1 MALSTFVKISGVTN
15 LSDARYSSGMY
26 VDVIGFCLDEA
37 SEKFVPPTLFSEI
50 TGWVSGCDF
59 CAEFKDDDSHVVS
72 QKLSKYQNI
81 SWIQHNHLDVL
92 LEFADQGY
100 QLIFE
105 APLQEIRHIEDEVA
119 EKIKT
124 KGIHLLLTTD
134 SATLDG
140 DQLKSVA
147 LIAKKAKVILAGGIS
162 PFNVKSLIND
172 LNLFGI
178 ALEGG
183 EEIKPG
189 LKDYDELAE
198 ILEELEIED

>member
-1 MALSTFVKISGVTN
+1 MALSTFVKISSVTN

-26 VDVIGFCLDEA
+26 VDVIGFCLEESSD
-37 SEKFVPPTLFSEI
+37 KFVPPTSYSEI
-50 TGWVSGCDF
+50 TGWVSGCEF
-59 CAEFKDDDSHVVS
+59 CAEFKDDEATIVS
-72 QKLSKYQNI
+72 QKLSKYPNI
-81 SWIQHNHLDVL
+81 TWIQHNHLNTL
-92 LEFADQGY
+92 MEFADQGY

-105 APLQEIRHIEDEVA
+105 APLQEIRHIEEEVGK
-119 EKIKT
+119 KIQD

-134 SATLDG
+134 SESLDG
-140 DQLKSVA
+140 DEMKSIA
-147 LIAKKAKVILAGGIS
+147 LIANKAKVILSGGIS
-162 PFNVKSLIND
+162 PFNVKTLIAD

>member
-26 VDVIGFCLDEA
+26 VDVIGFCLDEN
-37 SEKFVPPTLFSEI
+37 SDKFVSPTQYSEI
-50 TGWVSGCDF
+50 TGWVSGCEF
-59 CAEFKDDDSHVVS
+59 CAEFKDDEPSIVS
-72 QKLSKYQNI
+72 QKLDKYPNI
-81 SWIQHNHLDVL
+81 TWIQHNHLDTL

-100 QLIFE
+100 KLIFE
-105 APLQEIRHIEDEVA
+105 APLQEIRHIEEAIA
-119 EKIKT
+119 EKIRSKDVY
-124 KGIHLLLTTD
+124 LLLTTD
-134 SATLDG
+134 LNSLDG
-140 DQLKSVA
+140 DEMKSVA
-147 LIAKKAKVILAGGIS
+147 LIAKEAKVILAGGIS
-162 PFNVKSLIND
+162 PFNVKSLIAD